1 VNQRIR
7 FTGPRGW
14 QRTPAGAQETTEQ
27 AQDPERTSVAAA
39 DEPSEDTSTPT
50 QPSARDEASWL
61 SSSFDLRS
69 GLHVSDFEDT
79 VPSAWLDELGL

>member
-1 VNQRIR
+1 MNQRIR

-14 QRTPAGAQETTEQ
+14 QRTPASAQETTDA
-27 AQDPERTSVAAA
+27 AQDPEPTDAAPV
-39 DEPSEDTSTPT
+39 DESPAEAVPKSQTPV
-50 QPSARDEASWL
+50 RDETSWL